1 MLYGRGGSLSPV
13 LISLGV
19 PIDYSIGTLRLIVG
33 PSTTDKEVGHAF
45 QFIAEESMRQIN
57 SVG

>member
-1 MLYGRGGSLSPV
+1 MSPFLSA
-13 LISLGV
+13 IRV
-19 PIDYSIGTLRLIVG
+19 PKYYSIGTLRLIVG